1 MGTGIS
7 KSRNSS
13 VRFSVQVIFAEKK
26 DEEGWKIESR
36 GNGEPNF
43 EELGFQA
50 ILWWYWAYLKNL
62 ENWFWPIWCFPFH
75 AWDGWSLNWR
85 RWKRPEV
92 VWRSGGRASEA
103 WKEREAQAGGWWTFS
118 TGRKGVSWISND
130 IAGYIWD
137 AKKKLHALIDAVV
150 FFKNFKFPPD
160 VLWQF
165 PPNLELTGREL
176 PQKAA
181 CWILWRQR
189 RLPSCP
195 NQEPPPATTGPAPSF
210 RRVAKGVRK
219 DLRTRDRRNPK
230 RWLWL

>member
-1 MGTGIS
+1 MGSQILKSWGFKLYFGGI
-7 KSRNSS
+7 
-13 VRFSVQVIFAEKK
+13 EHT
-26 DEEGWKIESR
+26 WKILKIDFGQFGVFHSMPGMVGVWIGVGEKDQKWFGDLVAELPKPEKNEKHRLVVGGHFPQVEKAYPGYRMISR
-36 GNGEPNF
+36 
-43 EELGFQA
+43 
-50 ILWWYWAYLKNL
+50 
-62 ENWFWPIWCFPFH
+62 
-75 AWDGWSLNWR
+75 
-85 RWKRPEV
+85 
-92 VWRSGGRASEA
+92 
-103 WKEREAQAGGWWTFS
+103 
-118 TGRKGVSWISND
+118 D
-130 IAGYIWD
+130 IYEMQ
-137 AKKKLHALIDAVV
+137 KKKLHALIDAVV

-210 RRVAKGVRK
+210 RRVAKGVKK